1 MLNYL
6 RAECYKVFRRK
17 YFWVTLLVLL
27 GLESLLVGGWFFINH
42 NGAHVCFD
50 EALHMIAYELVLG
63 LYFTVLV
70 GDIVFAGQ
78 YKNGTLK
85 NEVSFGLPRW
95 RIYLGKMI
103 AQMMTAV
110 LVCFVM
116 MVYYVALCAL
126 VLPADGTVSNHA
138 ALLEFGTLLLYALPL
153 WLGTQ
158 SMVCACLFLIKG
170 GTAAAITAVG
180 IIALLPLGVEL
191 LGLIYGAYPFGE
203 TMLKLYTWLPSP
215 MLERVLPHVT
225 DGDWSYFG
233 KLCLAGGA
241 WFIGSAAL
249 GLWRFS
255 RKEIN

>member
-6 RAECYKVFRRK
+6 RAECYKTFHRK
-17 YFWVTLLVLL
+17 YFWVTLLVFL
-27 GLESLLVGGWFFINH
+27 GLESLLVGGWCFVNH
-42 NGAHVCFD
+42 GGAHVCFD
-50 EALHMIAYELVLG
+50 EALHMIGYELVLG

-103 AQMMTAV
+103 AQMLTA
-110 LVCFVM
+110 LVMCFVM
-116 MVYYVALCAL
+116 MVYFVALSHL
-126 VLPADGTVSNHA
+126 VLPTDGTVSSTE
-138 ALLEFGTLLLYALPL
+138 ALLELGTLLLYALPV

-158 SMVCACLFLIKG
+158 SLVCACLFLIKS
-170 GTAAAITAVG
+170 GTAATITAVS
-180 IIALLPLGVEL
+180 IITLLPLAVEAV
-191 LGLIYGAYPFGE
+191 GLIYGAYPFGA
-203 TMLKLYTWLPSP
+203 TMLKIYTWLPSP
-215 MLERVLPHVT
+215 MLERVLSYVT
-225 DGDWSYFG
+225 DGDWSYFRD
-233 KLCLAGGA
+233 LCLVGGVWLA
-241 WFIGSAAL
+241 VPTAL